1 MATRILNGGLELAIL
16 ESIEQDRKLT
26 ESEKLTKE
34 KLDFLQKGEWVYLD
48 DKANPISQVDF
59 DLALPVIRWP
69 ILGRG
74 HIVKERIGSKLRTNV
89 INN

>member
-48 DKANPISQVDF
+48 DKANPISQVDVVSDF
-59 DLALPVIRWP
+59 MKRLDK
-69 ILGRG
+69 
-74 HIVKERIGSKLRTNV
+74 KESTLLND
-89 INN
+89 

>member
-34 KLDFLQKGEWVYLD
+34 KLDF
-48 DKANPISQVDF
+48 
-59 DLALPVIRWP
+59 
-69 ILGRG
+69 
-74 HIVKERIGSKLRTNV
+74 
-89 INN
+89 